1 MRIAHG
7 LDFIEMQKIQDGW
20 ISKPTPSTHIIN
32 ILCKLNKA
40 EKKSHFEL
48 SKSLKLFFLHNL
60 LKKDALFI
68 IPILKSLNEAEVSS
82 QTGIINNEFLSI
94 CAKNLFDFS
103 SNSFEMNFLKPVEVQ
118 SYVKRLKF
126 FELNQYKI
134 SSNDKPTRGFLH
146 MMEPRIHWL
155 IDLLLIDNNQFCKN
169 AIIKPA
175 NFLLKYFDNP
185 NFQYEDLMTNYYA
198 YLLTLESSNNS
209 IISSDNYE
217 DDNNSITLA
226 INELKNY
233 YPKLIP
239 LNTTIDLIQII
250 SSIQEDIFVPAS
262 KILENLTKTYTIL
275 RDWNPKEGFIDISS
289 IKN

>member
-1 MRIAHG
+1 
-7 LDFIEMQKIQDGW
+7 
-20 ISKPTPSTHIIN
+20 
-32 ILCKLNKA
+32 
-40 EKKSHFEL
+40 
-48 SKSLKLFFLHNL
+48 
-60 LKKDALFI
+60 
-68 IPILKSLNEAEVSS
+68 
-82 QTGIINNEFLSI
+82 
-94 CAKNLFDFS
+94 
-103 SNSFEMNFLKPVEVQ
+103 MNFLKPVEVQ